1 MVPNLSEESV
11 RLEPFHMTEQPVV
24 VQKISWQDL
33 CPWTLIFKTL
43 PVASSVSVLMF
54 AMLGVVLIPM
64 GWMLS
69 EVLFVHQAQRDNPQL
84 MEYVELNASPY
95 RSVFL
100 ASQDEANSI
109 PVMGV
114 NFSGPRLV
122 FDQMV
127 KPFKQVFTGKWGGWG
142 FFYFLFGSAWSLLVW
157 SFVGLAIARIC
168 LLKLTRNEQSG
179 IDDAFEFACDNW
191 ITTAGALAIPLA
203 AVAVLCIPAGFLGV
217 LMGADFGVVIVG
229 LLWVVVLAIAAVIA
243 LLLLGLL
250 FGWPLMISSVAAESQ
265 NSFDAMTRS
274 YAYTFQRP
282 IHYLMY
288 MLVAIL
294 FGGFCW
300 MIVVSLTNGIIDLAY
315 WSTSW
320 GTNLYG
326 TERIEIIQSSAL
338 SSPMIT
344 DDETAVVSKTLEA
357 GQSIIGLWNA
367 LARTLAAAFMYG
379 MFWCMASA
387 IYLLLRKDVD
397 ETETDE
403 IFVSDERRT
412 YDLPPLQSDEN
423 GIPQVQ
429 ELVPVDENTKNDD
442 PNDDPPTSADYDTI
456 VN

>member
-1 MVPNLSEESV
+1 
-11 RLEPFHMTEQPVV
+11 
-24 VQKISWQDL
+24 
-33 CPWTLIFKTL
+33 
-43 PVASSVSVLMF
+43 
-54 AMLGVVLIPM
+54 
-64 GWMLS
+64 
-69 EVLFVHQAQRDNPQL
+69 
-84 MEYVELNASPY
+84 
-95 RSVFL
+95 
-100 ASQDEANSI
+100 
-109 PVMGV
+109 
-114 NFSGPRLV
+114 
-122 FDQMV
+122 
-127 KPFKQVFTGKWGGWG
+127 
-142 FFYFLFGSAWSLLVW
+142 
-157 SFVGLAIARIC
+157 
-168 LLKLTRNEQSG
+168 
-179 IDDAFEFACDNW
+179 
-191 ITTAGALAIPLA
+191 
-203 AVAVLCIPAGFLGV
+203 
-217 LMGADFGVVIVG
+217 
-229 LLWVVVLAIAAVIA
+229 
-243 LLLLGLL
+243 
-250 FGWPLMISSVAAESQ
+250 
-265 NSFDAMTRS
+265 
-274 YAYTFQRP
+274 
-282 IHYLMY
+282 MY

-387 IYLLLRKDVD
+387 IYLLIRKDVD